1 MSKNK
6 EIQGQ
11 TLKIPKVILI
21 TAKLFEAISPKLATK
36 FAAKLFTTPIKHK
49 IPKRE
54 FHMDNESVQE
64 TVFIP
69 SINKKIV
76 VYHYGKSEK
85 KILLVHG
92 WSGRGTQLVKIADE
106 LVNLGY
112 STISFD
118 APAHG
123 KSKGNSTIMV
133 EFIASIL
140 ELEKQFGPFD
150 FAIGH
155 SLGGMSILNAIREN
169 LKIKKAVIIGSG
181 DIIQDI
187 IDDFIKKLKL
197 KPEIG
202 NKLRDHFEKKYGVEM
217 DYYSASNAAK
227 EVSTPVLIL
236 HDENDTDVNIKAA
249 YHIKEN
255 LKNSELMITK
265 NLGHRKILGNAEV
278 IKRIVE
284 YIKNDYGLI

>member
-1 MSKNK
+1 MSKIT
-6 EIQGQ
+6 EIQAQ
-11 TLKIPKVILI
+11 TLKIPKIILI
-21 TAKLFEAISPKLATK
+21 TAKLFEAISTKLVTL

-49 IPKRE
+49 IPNRE
-54 FHMDNESVQE
+54 FHMDKESVQE
-64 TVFIP
+64 TVLIP
-69 SINKKIV
+69 SINKKII
-76 VYHYGKSEK
+76 VYHYGKSDK

-106 LVNLGY
+106 LLHLGY

-123 KSKGNSTIMV
+123 KSKGNSSIMV

-140 ELEKQFGPFD
+140 ELEKRFGPFE

-155 SLGGMSILNAIREN
+155 SLGGMSILNAIRDH

-197 KPEIG
+197 KPEIAMR
-202 NKLRDHFEKKYGVEM
+202 LRNHFEKKYGENM
-217 DYYSASNAAK
+217 DYYSASNVAK
-227 EVSTPVLIL
+227 EVLTPILII
-236 HDENDTDVNIKAA
+236 HDENDEEVNVRAA
-249 YHIKEN
+249 YHISES

-265 NLGHRKILGNAEV
+265 NLGHRKILGNPQV

-284 YIKNDYGLI
+284 YLKD